1 MYPRS
6 RPQLPNDGLWS
17 LREGSSNGSSSVKF
31 HLSTNMLL
39 SDLRHRI
46 KNTDLKVIDVL
57 EMATLT
63 QWTEIIGEYPTAV
76 FLLAMPLKGLCYKCR
91 AFESRQIIQLNL
103 VKPSDTQ
110 TTGIEARFI
119 LVSVSSVTSIYS
131 NHFC

>member
-1 MYPRS
+1 MVAA
-6 RPQLPNDGLWS
+6 
-17 LREGSSNGSSSVKF
+17 VKF

-39 SDLRHRI
+39 SDLRHRM

-63 QWTEIIGEYPTAV
+63 QWMEIIGEYPASV
-76 FLLAMPLKGLCYKCR
+76 FLLTLMTRPLNGLCFKCR
-91 AFESRQIIQLNL
+91 ASESRQIIQLAL

-110 TTGIEARFI
+110 ILTTGIEARFR
-119 LVSVSSVTSIYS
+119 LVSVSSVTSVYF